1 MSNVPFRNTK
11 YRNNF
16 IGKDRPIY
24 GNEYIQPGGYYPAG
38 KCFSLTL
45 EIFPNPDYTLY
56 EIQFYSGG
64 TLDSVYFSG
73 NSQSGTQLRLHENY
87 VINQPLGGVKYKAYK
102 GKTPTGGDVFLFYV
116 ADQGGYRFMASGSL
130 YPYFDPIYS
139 SEFNTSSVF
148 LSSSTG
154 LAPADVIEGIGYP
167 PEGSLYSPPL
177 PLSFGD
183 VRFNTPC
190 IGGFTP
196 TPTPTSGVF
205 IPTPTP
211 TPSITATQTITPTP
225 SPTFVCS
232 CTSYSV
238 VNNGESSG
246 STSYIDCNYVSQS
259 VGLDTGQ
266 GISFCACFNSVFVS
280 NRDMTITNLGEC
292 VPPTPSPTPTFTPT
306 PSSTQPDLTP

>member
-1 MSNVPFRNTK
+1 MSNVPFKNTK

-24 GNEYIQPGGYYPAG
+24 GNEYIQSGGYYPAG
-38 KCFSLTL
+38 KCFSLDLGISGEYT
-45 EIFPNPDYTLY
+45 TLY
-56 EIQFYSGG
+56 EIEFYSGG

-73 NSQSGTQLRLHENY
+73 NSQSAAQLSSFDNY

-102 GKTPTGGDVFLFYV
+102 GRNSVGGDIYLFYV
-116 ADQGGYRFMASGSL
+116 EDQAGYRYIASGSL

-139 SEFNTSSVF
+139 SEFNTSPLF
-148 LSSSTG
+148 LSYPLG

-177 PLSFGD
+177 SFIFGD

-196 TPTPTSGVF
+196 TPTPTPGVF

-211 TPSITATQTITPTP
+211 TPSITATQTTTPTP

-238 VNNGESSG
+238 VNNGGTSG
-246 STSYIDCNYVSQS
+246 STTYIDCNYLAQS
-259 VGLDTGQ
+259 VGLDAGQ
-266 GISFCACFNSVFVS
+266 GISFCGCFNTISVS
-280 NRDMTITNLGEC
+280 NKNMTITNLGEC